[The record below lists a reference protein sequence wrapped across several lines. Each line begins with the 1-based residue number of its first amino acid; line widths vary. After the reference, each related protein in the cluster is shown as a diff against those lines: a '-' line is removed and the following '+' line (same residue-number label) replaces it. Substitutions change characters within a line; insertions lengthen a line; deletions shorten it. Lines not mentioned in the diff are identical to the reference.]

1 MNKKACKQEDKSRNS
16 KGQFLR
22 GKVQTPKGRLKGSAN
37 KFTDLKQAY
46 LDVFDKI
53 EKKSQKK
60 DNAIK
65 SFFEWATKN
74 DRNQGMFYQMVAK
87 MLPSSVGID
96 GSIKQEHRFSMADF
110 KKSMEEYDKSGD

>member
-65 SFFEWATKN
+65 SFFQWATKN
-74 DRNQGMFYQMVAK
+74 DKNQGMFYQMVAR
-87 MLPSSVGID
+87 MLPSNMNVE
-96 GSIKQEHRFSMADF
+96 GSLSISYQLSEKFMPKTDNE
-110 KKSMEEYDKSGD
+110 KK